1 MDINSPLSASQLKT
15 RKLTA
20 YDFLLKPSTTAGPQY
35 TLLSSVV
42 QKVDIPIR
50 RITPLVSLIVSTE

>member
-50 RITPLVSLIVSTE
+50 